1 MIVVKEELQ
10 QLTQAIEGDILVATK
25 VHQQPKD
32 PCSAPTNKFP
42 LTSQFTQTGHRNT
55 SNQHSTPI
63 KDISSLSSLDLS
75 FLLL

>member
-1 MIVVKEELQ
+1 MIVVKELQ
-10 QLTQAIEGDILVATK
+10 RLTQAIEGDILVATK
-25 VHQQPKD
+25 AHQQPKD
-32 PCSAPTNKFP
+32 PCSVPTNKFP

-63 KDISSLSSLDLS
+63 KDISSLDLS